1 MGVGLKIGL
10 AMSILVLG
18 TARAQSSPGT
28 VKISGRLVNLAG
40 EPIPNV
46 VVRVVGS
53 GDHGWATQADRF
65 GAFESRGMMP
75 DTYEVRI
82 QLPGFK
88 SATVRAGS
96 TERDADIGTVVLEI
110 APIIDVVVVTVEG
123 PDVRTNDP
131 ITTTLCELLRSPL
144 QFHGKL
150 VQIHTRV
157 NPPGIDTGPFF
168 VDYACSAWVAMG
180 AALEPLERTYLN
192 YLFERYVL
200 ERRGFD
206 ATFVGRFELQLVLRE
221 QPAPYLRLQNVLDIS
236 GAQVRPTIAPLR
248 KHAR

>member
-10 AMSILVLG
+10 AMSILVLS
-18 TARAQSSPGT
+18 TARAQSRPGT
-28 VKISGRLVNLAG
+28 VKISGRLVNQAG
-40 EPIPNV
+40 EPIPNA

-53 GDHGWATQADRF
+53 GGHGWGSQTDRF
-65 GAFESRGMMP
+65 GAFEFRGVMP

-88 SATVRAGS
+88 LATVRAGA
-96 TERDADIGTVVLEI
+96 TENDADIGTVVLEI
-110 APIIDVVVVTVEG
+110 APIIDVVTVEV

-131 ITTTLCELLRSPL
+131 ITTTLCELLKSPL

-150 VQIHTRV
+150 VQIRARV
-157 NPPGIDTGPFF
+157 NPPGIDTEPFF

-180 AALEPLERTYLN
+180 TALEPLERTYLN
-192 YLFERYVL
+192 YLFERYVG

-206 ATFVGRFELQLVLRE
+206 TTVIGRFELQLVLSG

-236 GAQVRPTIAPLR
+236 GAQVRPTITRPR